1 MTNARDPH
9 LDRNSEP
16 RGEGAHRYDPA
27 RDDIRLREDP
37 LHGTAHEPGR
47 PVPRNPHDDEA
58 APEGTDVTPSSK
70 GLGAV
75 WGDAERTP
83 NPGPVKPPNEVDQA
97 AMDAVEAEYVV
108 ERTEDGE
115 RYLTPR
121 DGDTEGTTT
130 DEFPESP

>member
-9 LDRNSEP
+9 LDRD
-16 RGEGAHRYDPA
+16 GL
-27 RDDIRLREDP
+27 RD
-37 LHGTAHEPGR
+37 EPGR

-58 APEGTDVTPSSK
+58 APETTDVTPSSK

-108 ERTEDGE
+108 ERTEEGE
-115 RYLTPR
+115 RYLAPR

-130 DEFPESP
+130 DQFPESP